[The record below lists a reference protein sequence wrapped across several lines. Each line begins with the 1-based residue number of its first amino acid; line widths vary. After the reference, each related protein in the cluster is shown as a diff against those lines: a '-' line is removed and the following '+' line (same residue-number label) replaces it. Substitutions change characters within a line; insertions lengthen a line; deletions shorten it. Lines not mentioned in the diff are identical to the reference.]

1 MLKVKHF
8 FKIFNDLAALI
19 DLFLTNSPLCF
30 QNTTWVFT
38 GLSDFHKTIMT
49 VSKTTFT
56 NSKPREIKY
65 RDYKAFN
72 RSKYENELK
81 QTLNNLQINTYDEF
95 EKTS

>member
-1 MLKVKHF
+1 
-8 FKIFNDLAALI
+8 
-19 DLFLTNSPLCF
+19 
-30 QNTTWVFT
+30 
-38 GLSDFHKTIMT
+38 MT
-49 VSKTTFT
+49 VFKTTFT